1 MLEPVLQEIIDDL
14 CNDGCKAV
22 NQYIQQIEAGSMPAQ
37 MSHLHQPDQ
46 KKILVELKSI
56 MAVYERCNS

>member
-1 MLEPVLQEIIDDL
+1 MLEPVLQEIIEDL

-22 NQYIQQIEAGSMPAQ
+22 SQYIREIEAGSMPEQ
-37 MSHLHQPDQ
+37 MVHLRSNEQ

-56 MAVYERCNS
+56 MAVYERCGS